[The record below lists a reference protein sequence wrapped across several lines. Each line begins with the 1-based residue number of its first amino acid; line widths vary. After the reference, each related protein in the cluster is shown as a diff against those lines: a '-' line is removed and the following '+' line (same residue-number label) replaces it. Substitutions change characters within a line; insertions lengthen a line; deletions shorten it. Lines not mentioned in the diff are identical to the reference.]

1 MNWLDLEAK
10 SRRMVHE
17 ILNPIIKKSYDDREA
32 IYENRKQL
40 GMNQQRI
47 DKLEKFVF
55 QERHIRKERDE
66 EILKLQDILENL
78 KQEEL
83 ERIELKKE
91 EE

>member
-32 IYENRKQL
+32 IYENRKQIS
-40 GMNQQRI
+40 MNQQRI

-66 EILKLQDILENL
+66 EILKLQDILEKL
-78 KQEEL
+78 KQEE
-83 ERIELKKE
+83 
-91 EE
+91 

>member
-10 SRRMVHE
+10 SRRIIRE

-32 IYENRKQL
+32 IYENRKQI

-55 QERHIRKERDE
+55 
-66 EILKLQDILENL
+66 
-78 KQEEL
+78 
-83 ERIELKKE
+83 
-91 EE
+91 

>member
-10 SRRMVHE
+10 SRRIIRE

-32 IYENRKQL
+32 IYENRKQI

-66 EILKLQDILENL
+66 EILNLQDILEKL
-78 KQEEL
+78 KQEE
-83 ERIELKKE
+83 
-91 EE
+91 